1 MSGWQLMP
9 GTTRLLL
16 AIICLASSAGL
27 SLANTESVARGW
39 LMWRGP
45 QQNGTSAETDLPDKV
60 DSAAALWTIDLAGRG
75 TPVINGNKV
84 YVLGYEGTGPDLQQ
98 VLRCVEAD
106 SGRTV
111 WEQRFNDFLSD
122 TVYDRYSI
130 GSPVIDRE
138 TGNVYVLTTAGEFV
152 GFTGDGERLWGHS
165 MMEDYGRLTFP
176 NGRVGS
182 PVIDDDLIIVRGIT
196 SNWGLQG
203 QAADRFYAFDK
214 MSGEIVWA
222 STPGVIPPKDA
233 SFSTPILAWENGRR
247 VLYSGTG
254 DGSIVCVNARTGDPI
269 WRYQISAGGVNGTLL
284 LVDDALVGG
293 HADENLDSSEI
304 GRTVAVKTG
313 AQPQTGSKE
322 PAILDQTSELWRN
335 SEVLLTSSP
344 TFAHGTIYLVNKVGE
359 LCALDPKTG
368 AVLWRQKLGADQLHA
383 SPIYADGKLYIPM
396 RYEGLYV
403 VKPGEKAAEVLSH
416 TPLEGEALGAPAVWD
431 GKIYVH
437 TTKKLYCFG
446 SRAGSK
452 QLPSDLEAEKAPAV
466 GEPAQIQVVPSEV
479 TLRPGEKQTFRLR
492 ALDANGLFVK
502 DLSEGDWKKFVPA
515 TAKVRSEMD
524 AEFDASGAL
533 VAKPNAKPSA
543 GSWELTAEGLK
554 GYMRGRVLPSL
565 PYVQDF
571 ETFQPAEQPENPG
584 GVKFAWPPLP
594 WIGARFKWDIREME
608 GNKVLNKTLD
618 RLLFQRAFTFF
629 GDSRMSNYTIAADV
643 MSDGNKR
650 VMSNVGVINQRY
662 VINLVGNYKQ
672 LEVLSNQDRI
682 KVAVPFPMQ
691 PKTWYRIESRVD
703 VAPDGSGVIRAKAW
717 KRDDPKPENWTIE
730 VRHKQ
735 AHPHGA
741 PGVYGFALQNQFPVY
756 IDNVSVA
763 PNK

>member
-1 MSGWQLMP
+1 MP
-9 GTTRLLL
+9 RIARLVVLGIWL
-16 AIICLASSAGL
+16 DSCLVFRLSAEE
-27 SLANTESVARGW
+27 SLARGW
-39 LMWRGP
+39 LAWRGP

-60 DSAAALWTIDLAGRG
+60 NSAAPLWTIDLAGRG

-84 YVLGYEGTGPDLQQ
+84 YVLGYEGAGPDLQQ

-106 SGRTV
+106 TGREI

-122 TVYDRYSI
+122 TIYERYSI

-165 MMEDYGRLTFP
+165 LMEDYGRLTFP

-214 MSGEIVWA
+214 KSGEIVWA
-222 STPGVIPPKDA
+222 SAPGVIPPKDA

-247 VLYSGTG
+247 VLYCGTG

-284 LVDDALVGG
+284 LIDGALVGG

-313 AQPQTGSKE
+313 AEPRAGSKE

-359 LCALDPKTG
+359 LCAIEPKTG
-368 AVLWRQKLGADQLHA
+368 AVNWRQKLGADQLHA

-403 VKPGEKAAEVLSH
+403 VKPSEKAAEILSH
-416 TPLEGEALGAPAVWD
+416 TTLDGEALGAPAVWN

-446 SRAGSK
+446 SRSGSK
-452 QLPSDLEAEKAPAV
+452 QLPTEREPEKAPVV
-466 GEPAQIQVVPSEV
+466 GEPTQTQVVPSEV

-502 DLSEGDWKKFVPA
+502 DLSGGDWNKFVPA

-533 VAKPNAKPSA
+533 VVKPDAKPSA

-554 GYMRGRVLPSL
+554 GYMRGRVLPTL

-571 ETFQPAEQPENPG
+571 ETFQPAEQPEGQG

-629 GDSRMSNYTIAADV
+629 GDSRMSNYTVAADV

-703 VAPDGSGVIRAKAW
+703 VAPDGSGVVRAKAW
-717 KRDDPKPENWTIE
+717 KKDEPKPENWNIE
-730 VRHKQ
+730 VRHKH

-756 IDNVSVA
+756 IDNISVT